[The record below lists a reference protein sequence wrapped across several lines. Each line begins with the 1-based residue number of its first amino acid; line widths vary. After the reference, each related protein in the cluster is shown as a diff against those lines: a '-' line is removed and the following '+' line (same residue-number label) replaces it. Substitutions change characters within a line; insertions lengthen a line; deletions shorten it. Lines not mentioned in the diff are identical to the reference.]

1 MRDCVGIAWL
11 TRVGQQR
18 IAAYGEN
25 RLASGRAG
33 PSTRRSDVMPS
44 KVTRTML
51 VVVTALTLAV
61 GALGVTGGL
70 GLDWGTAQMNASI
83 DGGAVGNRGN

>member
-1 MRDCVGIAWL
+1 MA
-11 TRVGQQR
+11 
-18 IAAYGEN
+18 
-25 RLASGRAG
+25 
-33 PSTRRSDVMPS
+33 S

-70 GLDWGTAQMNASI
+70 GSSWATPEVSAVIIACC
-83 DGGAVGNRGN
+83 GGD